1 MKLTTKR
8 RSSIAGTAA
17 LAAAIAGSCIMM
29 PMWSASAEPV
39 FARLTNVPYRQQQR
53 ATPLQSLPFT
63 FDQVV
68 ASLSK
73 TFDLQLIEKY
83 EGKYAAFR
91 LLDTN
96 TAESSREL
104 MQVTAS
110 TKGTHLLVTFSM
122 RESIGMHYLA
132 EFLESPLFTPWES
145 EHLYEVMQR
154 ERHADVPVNLGR
166 FVISVA
172 KSRSDTWQT
181 IAFDFAPVAA
191 L

>member
-1 MKLTTKR
+1 MKLTTIR
-8 RSSIAGTAA
+8 RSTIARTA

-29 PMWSASAEPV
+29 PTWSASAEPV
-39 FARLTNVPYRQQQR
+39 FARLTSVPYRQQQR
-53 ATPLQSLPFT
+53 ATPPQSLPFT

-83 EGKYAAFR
+83 EGKYGSFR

-96 TAESSREL
+96 TVESSREL
-104 MQVTAS
+104 MRVIVSA
-110 TKGTHLLVTFSM
+110 KGTHLFVTFSM

-154 ERHADVPVNLGR
+154 ERNADVPVNLGR
-166 FVISVA
+166 FVVSVA
-172 KSRSDTWQT
+172 RSRSDAWQT
-181 IAFDFAPVAA
+181 IAFDFAPVTAI
-191 L
+191 